1 MGYINRALA
10 FFDSLVAVDAI
21 YRKSFDKPRIIPVH
35 PEFAKWPEEK
45 AWVIVRED
53 YGAIGLLDALDAA
66 ERKEGR
72 IPWSF
77 GRFRKPE
84 LDQMMAGKRV
94 VWFPK
99 EAVGD
104 AAPLPA
110 GENAQHAA
118 ARTKEGDRSR
128 SDDSAS

>member
-1 MGYINRALA
+1 MQYQISVSSR
-10 FFDSLVAVDAI
+10 V
-21 YRKSFDKPRIIPVH
+21 IPVH

-53 YGAIGLLDALDAA
+53 HGAIGLRDALDAA
-66 ERKEGR
+66 ELKEGK

-77 GRFRKPE
+77 GRFRKTE
-84 LDQMMAGKRV
+84 LDQMMTEKRV

-99 EAVGD
+99 EVVGG

-110 GENAQHAA
+110 GENAEHAA
-118 ARTKEGDRSR
+118 VPTREGE
-128 SDDSAS
+128 